1 MKIESLAKMVPQEA
15 EPLLIELVDRIGKLR
30 ALEDDESLL
39 VEAVVKK
46 QRRRTRVRT
55 YKRWTPDDDREL
67 LARQHRRRG
76 VASYAHELGV
86 TETAAW
92 SRLRHLRNLR
102 KGKRATKQVEG

>member
-1 MKIESLAKMVPQEA
+1 MKIETLANMIPQDG

-30 ALEDDESLL
+30 ALDDDESRL

-46 QRRRTRVRT
+46 QRRRARVRT
-55 YKRWTPDDDREL
+55 YKSWTPKEDREL
-67 LARQHRRRG
+67 LQRQHRRRG
-76 VASYAHELGV
+76 VASYAQELGV

-102 KGKRATKQVEG
+102 KGKRGEKEVKG